1 MAQNTSKNLRNQ
13 IIYSIYVRNYSGEGT
28 FAAVERD
35 LERIR
40 DLGTDIIW
48 LMPVH
53 PLGVKN
59 RKGSL
64 GSPYA
69 IRNYREI
76 NPEFGT
82 LQDFRSLVDRIHEL
96 GMKCMIDVVY
106 NHTSPDSWLAEH
118 HPEYFYRKPDGKMG
132 NRVGDW
138 TDVVDLDY
146 GNRELWD
153 YQIETLKYWAE
164 MVDGFRCD
172 VAPLVPLEFWK
183 KAREEVEKVRPDCIW
198 LAESSEPDFVRW
210 LRKAGV
216 PVLSDS
222 ECYQAFDLCYDY
234 DVYPAFRAYLKG
246 ELPLSAYAAQLNM
259 QEYIYPDNY
268 VKLRFLENH
277 DQARAKSLIMD
288 ERELRNWTAFCY
300 FQKGATLL
308 YAGQETENTNCPSL
322 FEKDTVSWDTGH
334 DLTEFMRRLAAVK
347 KNPVMADGA
356 YSLKAL
362 DGQDI
367 LTGAWEESCG
377 REGGT
382 LEEAREN
389 RKIRLAGIFSLKGRA
404 AEVETGL
411 PDGTYRNC
419 VDGTEVQVKGGKLI
433 CQGEPMILEC

>member
-13 IIYSIYVRNYSGEGT
+13 IIYSIYVRNYSEEGT

-106 NHTSPDSWLAEH
+106 NHTSPDSWLAEN
-118 HPEYFYRKPDGKMG
+118 HPEYFYRKPDGRMG

-183 KAREEVEKVRPDCIW
+183 KAREEVAKVRPDCIW
-198 LAESSEPDFVRW
+198 LAESSDPPFIVG
-210 LRKAGV
+210 LRKEGIQ
-216 PVLSDS
+216 VLTDS

-234 DVYPAFRAYLKG
+234 DVYPAFRAYLRG
-246 ELPLSAYAAQLNM
+246 ELPLSAYAERLNM

-277 DQARAKSLIMD
+277 DQARAKALISD
-288 ERELRNWTAFCY
+288 ERE
-300 FQKGATLL
+300 
-308 YAGQETENTNCPSL
+308 
-322 FEKDTVSWDTGH
+322 
-334 DLTEFMRRLAAVK
+334 RR
-347 KNPVMADGA
+347 
-356 YSLKAL
+356 
-362 DGQDI
+362 
-367 LTGAWEESCG
+367 
-377 REGGT
+377 
-382 LEEAREN
+382 
-389 RKIRLAGIFSLKGRA
+389 
-404 AEVETGL
+404 
-411 PDGTYRNC
+411 
-419 VDGTEVQVKGGKLI
+419 
-433 CQGEPMILEC
+433 